1 MTEPL
6 MANKVS
12 KCNQY
17 LNILWNINHEHK
29 ANFSAL
35 GGFLLPPPPTPPP
48 HEKTHNIITQRLFIQ
63 TLPTLQIAKNRHV
76 LYLVSNAS
84 YCQFLETNVKVIL
97 CVRLASY
104 LDTLQLGVTQTAI
117 FLHFIC
123 NMLENNIVSDSRDF
137 PISCKQW
144 RHPPLR
150 LLHPSMF

>member
-1 MTEPL
+1 M
-6 MANKVS
+6 NS
-12 KCNQY
+12 
-17 LNILWNINHEHK
+17 K

-76 LYLVSNAS
+76 LYLASNAS

-137 PISCKQW
+137 PISCKQ
-144 RHPPLR
+144 
-150 LLHPSMF
+150 